1 MTPFYCF
8 FLAVSLALCQQSN
21 NPPFKIA
28 ISADSSTVVGESDVW
43 IKVSLKNTS
52 NQDVK
57 EGVMYKA
64 GIDLDTTLHFEVLD
78 EHRKS
83 VPKITSPHEE
93 LRGGSVRF
101 RTILA

>member
-1 MTPFYCF
+1 MQAIYCF
-8 FLAVSLALCQQSN
+8 LLFVNLTLCQQSN

-28 ISADSSTVVGESDVW
+28 ISAGSSTVVAESDVW
-43 IKVSLKNTS
+43 IKVSLTNTS

-64 GIDLDTTLHFEVLD
+64 GIDLETTLHFEVLD

-93 LRGGSVRF
+93 LRGGM
-101 RTILA
+101 